1 MGTGAAQERVEA
13 LVIQDPLEY
22 RGDPAAVLRP
32 GSRVAGYRLEEQVG
46 AGGMAVVYRA
56 RDERLGRLAALKI
69 MAPAMATDALFRQR
83 FTRESRAAAAVDHPH
98 IIPVY
103 EAGEADGVL
112 FIAMRFVGGGDVGS
126 LLRREGPLPPARAA
140 SFISPVASALDAA
153 HAAGLVHRDVKP
165 ANMLLDTHPG
175 RPDHVYLSDFG
186 LSKGVQ
192 SGRMTASGQF
202 LGTPDYIAPEQ
213 IEGLPVDGRADQYA
227 LACAAFELLAGT
239 VIFARDEG
247 WATVWAHLNSPPPP
261 VTAVRPDL
269 SPAVNQVLAR
279 ALAKAPQD
287 RYASCQQFADP
298 LREALGLAPYHL
310 GSGATPTAGGGNG
323 AVRPASPEMA
333 NRPAPTASMAAP
345 VHGATEPAREA
356 AMSRI
361 AAVTANTVR
370 GTRGHQAGRRKPR
383 RRYIPIALAGFVVA
397 AAAVTAAV
405 LAAPAHHARPASAVP
420 PLFSRIAAVTAPR
433 TPGHWQYVSS
443 AMFSP
448 DGRTLVT
455 GMTTGTGG
463 SQTGSVTASELS
475 GTTYL
480 WNVATRNRTLTLA
493 GVGGS
498 GEALSPDGKVLAA
511 ASGTGESTLY
521 FWNATTGKRAAD
533 LGNIHATIAAV
544 AFSPDGKVLAA
555 EDTTGVVYLWNLVT
569 GQQTNDIGKSADP
582 YSYGLAISPDSHTL
596 VTLLNSGARDEVYL
610 WSLAANRI
618 YATLANPGRS
628 PVLSVT
634 FSPDGKMIAISGLN
648 GKTSLWDTAT
658 RKRLTTTFTDPDSSG
673 VTDAAFSPDGEM
685 LATGDYNG
693 KTYLWN
699 LRTRTLV
706 AVLADPG
713 GTLAPVFSG
722 KARNAVVSIAF
733 SPDGKTLATSGTN
746 GSAYL
751 WRIR

>member
-1 MGTGAAQERVEA
+1 VT
-13 LVIQDPLEY
+13 QDPPEH
-22 RGDPAAVLRP
+22 RGDPAAVLGA
-32 GSRVAGYRLEEQVG
+32 GSRVAGYRLEEQAG

-56 RDERLGRLAALKI
+56 RDERLSRLVALKI
-69 MAPAMATDALFRQR
+69 MAPAMAADALFRQR

-126 LLRREGPLPPARAA
+126 LLHREGPLPPARAV
-140 SFISPVASALDAA
+140 SIISPVASALDAA
-153 HAAGLVHRDVKP
+153 HAAGLVHRDIKP

-192 SGRMTASGQF
+192 SARLTASGHF

-227 LACAAFELLAGT
+227 LACVAFELLTAA
-239 VIFARDEG
+239 VIFARKEG

-261 VTAVRPDL
+261 VTSVRPDL
-269 SPAVNQVLAR
+269 SPAVDQVLAR

-287 RYASCQQFADP
+287 RYASCQQFADA

-310 GSGATPTAGGGNG
+310 DSGATPATGGTGNG
-323 AVRPASPEMA
+323 SVRPAGPDTA
-333 NRPAPTASMAAP
+333 NRPGLTASMAAP
-345 VHGATEPAREA
+345 VHRSTGPARQA

-361 AAVTANTVR
+361 AAVTANTA
-370 GTRGHQAGRRKPR
+370 RGHRAAPRRPR
-383 RRYIPIALAGFVVA
+383 RRRTPIALAGVVVA

-405 LAAPAHHARPASAVP
+405 LAAPAHHARPALAVP
-420 PLFSRIAAVTAPR
+420 PLFSRTAAVTPPR

-448 DGRTLVT
+448 DGRTLAT
-455 GMTTGTGG
+455 GMTTGTGD
-463 SQTGSVTASELS
+463 SAVAPLS
-475 GTTYL
+475 GETFL
-480 WNVATRNRTLTLA
+480 WNAATGKRTLTLA
-493 GVGGS
+493 GADGG
-498 GEALSPDGKVLAA
+498 GEAFSPDGKVLAA
-511 ASGTGESTLY
+511 AGGTGQSSLY
-521 FWNATTGKRAAD
+521 FWNASTGKRAAD
-533 LGNIHATIAAV
+533 LGNIHAAIAAV
-544 AFSPDGKVLAA
+544 AFSPDEKVLTA
-555 EDTTGVVYLWNLVT
+555 EDTTGVVYEWNLVT
-569 GQQTNDIGKSADP
+569 RQLIFTIGKAANP
-582 YSYGLAISPDSHTL
+582 YTYGLVISPDSQTL
-596 VTLLNSGARDEVYL
+596 VTVQNSGARDEVYL
-610 WSLAANRI
+610 RSLVTNRI
-618 YATLANPGRS
+618 YATLTNPGDS
-628 PVLSVT
+628 PVLSAT
-634 FSPDGKMIAISGLN
+634 FSPDGKTIAISGLN
-648 GKTSLWDTAT
+648 GKTSLWNTAT
-658 RKRLTTTFTDPDSSG
+658 RKLLATFTDPDSSG

-706 AVLADPG
+706 AVLANPG
-713 GTLAPVFSG
+713 GTLAPVFSA
-722 KARNAVVSIAF
+722 KDRNPVVSIAF